1 MMNIFS
7 CRNIFWYRSGFYFR
21 ICFIFGSGFCFRIR
35 IPILGMNRNQLKV
48 WLQVRRCR
56 RRKVRAGFASD
67 STDFCDC
74 EYCSL
79 FASTCIMV
87 EKMERLRTGACKKTR
102 NKNIES
108 IALDLDVPEP
118 PGCGRANCADG
129 SMEARRA
136 RLVRTSSGRQALSL
150 AQCPLT
156 LQLWQGYR
164 IRPSTG
170 GPSCVG

>member
-21 ICFIFGSGFCFRIR
+21 ICFLFGSGFCFRIR

-48 WLQVRRCR
+48 WFQVRRCR
-56 RRKVRAGFASD
+56 RRKVKAGFASD

-87 EKMERLRTGACKKTR
+87 EEMERLRTGACKK
-102 NKNIES
+102 
-108 IALDLDVPEP
+108 PEIRILRVKHLIWTCLSRRVAARP
-118 PGCGRANCADG
+118 TVL
-129 SMEARRA
+129 MEAWRPGERDWSERLLGGRRY
-136 RLVRTSSGRQALSL
+136 LS
-150 AQCPLT
+150 
-156 LQLWQGYR
+156 
-164 IRPSTG
+164 PSA
-170 GPSCVG
+170 P

>member
-1 MMNIFS
+1 MILNRILFLDLYLFKSGFSGVELFFCEYNEHFFS

-21 ICFIFGSGFCFRIR
+21 ICFLFGSGFCFRIR

-87 EKMERLRTGACKKTR
+87 EEMERSRTGGCKK
-102 NKNIES
+102 
-108 IALDLDVPEP
+108 PEI
-118 PGCGRANCADG
+118 
-129 SMEARRA
+129 
-136 RLVRTSSGRQALSL
+136 
-150 AQCPLT
+150 
-156 LQLWQGYR
+156 R
-164 IRPSTG
+164 ILR
-170 GPSCVG
+170 V